1 VAAPNHG
8 HMTRNELVGALGRY
22 TRPGSPNYAH
32 HFQGL
37 PAEVTGPGNVLAL
50 LSILGDEDLPPKV
63 REHAAGALGEVGDE
77 RAVPALLEALAGA
90 KFRRA
95 AAVALGRMRVIEAA
109 EALGALAPKVK
120 AAQWALSQLD
130 LAETPEDIVED
141 LGTCQLRAIQAKVKG
156 LSPDDAE
163 AVAAEVLSRL
173 EEVVGAE
180 CHLSPHRRLVT
191 TLQYL
196 VCEDAGDALTEGL
209 RQYVERGDMCIHA
222 RPGREMPCAC
232 VPNRLMRALGDIKPL
247 DAVPVLVDLIEKIDS
262 PIHQHQAAVC
272 LGKIASAH
280 GDAGLAALS
289 SERDRLSGALKRL
302 QPLSSECKRT
312 ARATEAIG
320 RVLESARE

>member
-1 VAAPNHG
+1 
-8 HMTRNELVGALGRY
+8 MTRSELVRALEQY
-22 TRPGSPNYAH
+22 VRPGSPNYAH
-32 HFQGL
+32 HFQRL
-37 PAEVTGPGNVLAL
+37 PAEVTRTRNVPAL
-50 LSILGDEDLPPKV
+50 LSILEDEDLPPKV
-63 REHAAGALGEVGDE
+63 CEHAAGALGEVGDG
-77 RAVPALLEALAGA
+77 RAVPALIEALAKA
-90 KFRRA
+90 RLRRG

-109 EALGALAPKVK
+109 EALGALSPKVK

-130 LAETPEDIVED
+130 LAETPDDIVED
-141 LGTCQLRAIQAKVKG
+141 LSTCQLRAIQAKVKA
-156 LSPDDAE
+156 LSPEDAE
-163 AVAAEVLSRL
+163 AVAEEVLSRL
-173 EEVVGAE
+173 EEVVRAE
-180 CHLSPHRRLVT
+180 CHLSPHRRLIT

-196 VCEDAGDALTEGL
+196 VCEHAGDALTEGL

-280 GDAGLAALS
+280 GDAGLAALR

-302 QPLSSECKRT
+302 SASSRESKRT
-312 ARATEAIG
+312 TRAATALK
-320 RVLESARE
+320 RLLTPL